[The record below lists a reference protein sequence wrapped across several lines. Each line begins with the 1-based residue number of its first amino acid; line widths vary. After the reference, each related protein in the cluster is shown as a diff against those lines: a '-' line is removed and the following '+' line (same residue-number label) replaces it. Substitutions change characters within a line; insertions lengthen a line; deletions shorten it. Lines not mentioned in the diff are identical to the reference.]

1 LIRKLMLPRIRWLHV
16 MREPMVCMRTIDLKY
31 EKLRRLEVD
40 NESLG
45 KLLERALLQLG
56 LENKL

>member
-1 LIRKLMLPRIRWLHV
+1 